1 MEGEGEHGADPVHDP
16 RLRHLDRRQVQQPE
30 QAAAAAAA
38 AGAKKSCQRTK
49 RRVLRAFGYLVAKSV
64 WWLGVGWLWR
74 CDLSSMV
81 RPRNSTACCL
91 KYGLHTHTTPRSAP
105 VSSRRTGT
113 VCALGCWHA
122 RTNCGGDMHVGAA
135 SFCCSQDAGDQHPL
149 GAVLLQ
155 NLMRTHNNNNTPP
168 RGDQRTVPWSLHAV
182 LLYCCTA
189 ACCTA
194 VLLQCRVLY
203 CCSTDGGRPP
213 CSWKGTER
221 QLKVKERQWN
231 VKERQ
236 W

>member
-30 QAAAAAAA
+30 QAAAAAAAA

-64 WWLGVGWLWR
+64 WWLGVGWLWRR

-155 NLMRTHNNNNTPP
+155 NLMRTHNNNTPP
-168 RGDQRTVPWSLHAV
+168 REVIRGRSRGHCMLYCCTAVLLHAV
-182 LLYCCTA
+182 LLYCCSVE
-189 ACCTA
+189 CCTA
-194 VLLQCRVLY
+194 AAPMEAGHRVHGKAL
-203 CCSTDGGRPP
+203 
-213 CSWKGTER
+213 KGS
-221 QLKVKERQWN
+221 
-231 VKERQ
+231 
-236 W
+236 